1 MVLSGS
7 GFFNSECFT
16 TPVFETQNH
25 AGYDTRRKK
34 SDKLLKM
41 AVLVFAWTLHF
52 SDWIRRTPMKM
63 EWFELASRSVV
74 VLDQV
79 NSFREESALQWGPVV
94 GTTLRVVS
102 SEAIASLEQHTPNT
116 EEQSAVLPEEDRD
129 PVYEEVYDLEKV
141 FGFFLEYCKDRK
153 NYRL

>member
-1 MVLSGS
+1 
-7 GFFNSECFT
+7 
-16 TPVFETQNH
+16 
-25 AGYDTRRKK
+25 
-34 SDKLLKM
+34 
-41 AVLVFAWTLHF
+41 
-52 SDWIRRTPMKM
+52 MKM

-94 GTTLRVVS
+94 GTTLRVVN
-102 SEAIASLEQHTPNT
+102 SEAMAFLEQQTPNVK
-116 EEQSAVLPEEDRD
+116 EQNAVLPDEDRD

>member
-1 MVLSGS
+1 
-7 GFFNSECFT
+7 
-16 TPVFETQNH
+16 
-25 AGYDTRRKK
+25 
-34 SDKLLKM
+34 
-41 AVLVFAWTLHF
+41 
-52 SDWIRRTPMKM
+52 MKM

-102 SEAIASLEQHTPNT
+102 SGAMASLEQQTPNA
-116 EEQSAVLPEEDRD
+116 EEKSAVLPDEDRD

-141 FGFFLEYCKDRK
+141 FGFFLAYFAFEIEPVNIYRRRPKATKTKYFPYYILFIPFLRTAIK
-153 NYRL
+153 NYFYVFFQRPINTGVNVLF

>member
-1 MVLSGS
+1 ML
-7 GFFNSECFT
+7 
-16 TPVFETQNH
+16 
-25 AGYDTRRKK
+25 KL

-41 AVLVFAWTLHF
+41 PMQVFAWTLHF
-52 SDWIRRTPMKM
+52 SYTLRRTLMKM

-102 SEAIASLEQHTPNT
+102 SEAMASLEQQTPNA
-116 EEQSAVLPEEDRD
+116 EEQNAVLPDEDRD
-129 PVYEEVYDLEKV
+129 PIYEEVYDLEKV

>member
-1 MVLSGS
+1 
-7 GFFNSECFT
+7 
-16 TPVFETQNH
+16 
-25 AGYDTRRKK
+25 
-34 SDKLLKM
+34 
-41 AVLVFAWTLHF
+41 
-52 SDWIRRTPMKM
+52 MKM

-79 NSFREESALQWGPVV
+79 NSFSQESALQWGPVV
-94 GTTLRVVS
+94 WPTLRVVS
-102 SEAIASLEQHTPNT
+102 SEAMASLEQKTPNA
-116 EEQSAVLPEEDRD
+116 EEQNAVLPDEDRD

>member
-1 MVLSGS
+1 
-7 GFFNSECFT
+7 
-16 TPVFETQNH
+16 
-25 AGYDTRRKK
+25 
-34 SDKLLKM
+34 
-41 AVLVFAWTLHF
+41 
-52 SDWIRRTPMKM
+52 MKM

-102 SEAIASLEQHTPNT
+102 SEAMDSLEQQTPNA
-116 EEQSAVLPEEDRD
+116 EEQSAVLPDEDRD

>member
-1 MVLSGS
+1 M
-7 GFFNSECFT
+7 
-16 TPVFETQNH
+16 
-25 AGYDTRRKK
+25 
-34 SDKLLKM
+34 KM
-41 AVLVFAWTLHF
+41 AILIFAWTLHF

-102 SEAIASLEQHTPNT
+102 SEAMASLEQQTPNA
-116 EEQSAVLPEEDRD
+116 EEQNAVLPDEDRD